1 VDFGL
6 VYSVVN
12 QAIYFGVTFPIGMR
26 RPRSV
31 ECAIWRIKSARRRDF
46 EHGEIG
52 PDLFR
57 AACRFGLE
65 AMASKRRDR
74 PYRAGAARP
83 TGSGEKPKSS
93 GDGKGQGV
101 VLMIDAVFWYTGLAA
116 WVLIVFGVVSPL
128 IIEAHERSV
137 WKRGQ
142 RLHRR

>member
-1 VDFGL
+1 MLGDTWGLRRSLRNIAVSLCRNTFGLRRVDFGL

-26 RPRSV
+26 RPQSV

-65 AMASKRRDR
+65 GMVAKR
-74 PYRAGAARP
+74 
-83 TGSGEKPKSS
+83 
-93 GDGKGQGV
+93 
-101 VLMIDAVFWYTGLAA
+101 
-116 WVLIVFGVVSPL
+116 
-128 IIEAHERSV
+128 
-137 WKRGQ
+137 
-142 RLHRR
+142 